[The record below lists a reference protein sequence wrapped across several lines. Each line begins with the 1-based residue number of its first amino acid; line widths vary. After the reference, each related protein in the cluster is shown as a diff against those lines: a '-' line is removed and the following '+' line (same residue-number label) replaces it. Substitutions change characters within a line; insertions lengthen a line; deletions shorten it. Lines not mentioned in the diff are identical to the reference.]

1 LRPGARQHNPRTRRV
16 SILSRTRSNNMNSR
30 LPRSAVVA
38 AAFVIAA
45 GCALVVALVR
55 HGGGGHV
62 PPPGRCEV
70 SSTRALTPDAS
81 DRIVGIAHHQGT
93 FWALAVHRS
102 GASRVAQLLRS
113 TSGRDAPA
121 PVATSAI
128 TAGSAV
134 VGPVFVP
141 DGVAFAAA
149 AGPVIRATAFN
160 GRTARSVEL
169 PRGESP
175 LGRDG
180 VTPRLS
186 LTTEDDGTLTVA
198 AHWGGRFGTRRLH
211 ARDTHESI
219 GLGPRRR
226 DRFDAPALTALGDSL
241 LVLHERRIGT
251 FTDDTSPASSLEAV
265 AFPAGPFDPAPPRD
279 VVVSSTGGAAPRVVS
294 VEGGAVAL
302 WHEGAR
308 LVAARLDV
316 TGAAVTV
323 SQSPVAIEAD
333 SSDRYDLA
341 AGAGACAAAVVAA
354 SREFPSTVK
363 VHGLRVDGTTL
374 VDAGSLTSSDA
385 GMADTN
391 GLHIARVGG
400 GLVLVALFSDHSV
413 RAWRLDLSATCV
425 PTMSPLPLPTAP
437 IHGAG
442 LRVIALSGDATGAT
456 LLLSRDPLDAT
467 TTEVTRVEIDPAFHV
482 AAPVTEAV
490 PQSVTAG
497 ARYDARIAMVAG
509 PSRGT
514 VRAQRLGDPGD
525 DDEPGE
531 DILLRQARG
540 ERIAMYASA
549 ERHRIWIADRSDD
562 RSNPFH
568 PPHAVVVHSV
578 IDTLEDGPRTEV
590 ATAAPPEAEFAT
602 VALHRFEAPA
612 ADRPA
617 WALVTAPE
625 PAAQHGLDGAW
636 VFLFD
641 PRDEAIARTAHDDSP
656 LPNAAPLLPAAM
668 SSPRDRVSSVAW
680 RGTTLAAVVSGPRA
694 GVRLVTGDPFTGS
707 LRDAPLCD
715 TPATMIR
722 GATVLPHGD
731 GWIAFWLDVTHPQP
745 TLRDRR
751 FHSDG
756 SPRGAPETL
765 GEFLHLDDAALPT
778 SLPATTVTADEF
790 AVAVPTPHGVRL
802 AEVRC
807 TR

>member
-1 LRPGARQHNPRTRRV
+1 
-16 SILSRTRSNNMNSR
+16 MNSR

-62 PPPGRCEV
+62 PPHGRCEV
-70 SSTRALTPDAS
+70 SSTRALTPDAA
-81 DRIVGIAHHQGT
+81 DRVVGVAHHQGI
-93 FWALAVHRS
+93 FWALAVHRD

-113 TSGRDAPA
+113 SSGRDAPA

-128 TAGSAV
+128 TPGSTV

-149 AGPVIRATAFN
+149 AGPVVRTTAFN
-160 GRTARSVEL
+160 GRTARSAEL
-169 PRGESP
+169 PRGEP
-175 LGRDG
+175 PAGRDG

-186 LTTEDDGTLTVA
+186 LTTETDGTLTVA

-211 ARDTHESI
+211 ARDTRESP

-226 DRFDAPALTALGDSL
+226 DRFDAPALAALGDSL
-241 LVLHERRIGT
+241 LVMHERRIGT

-265 AFPAGPFDPAPPRD
+265 AFPAGPFDPAEPHD
-279 VVVSSTGGAAPRVVS
+279 VVVSPRGGARPRLVS
-294 VEGGAVAL
+294 LDGAAVAL
-302 WHEGAR
+302 WRDGAR
-308 LVAARLDV
+308 LLAARLDV
-316 TGAAVTV
+316 TSTAMSV
-323 SQSPVAIEAD
+323 SPSPLVLDANIG
-333 SSDRYDLA
+333 DRYDLA
-341 AGAGACAAAVVAA
+341 TGAGACAVAVMGSGGA
-354 SREFPSTVK
+354 SPSVTAR
-363 VHGLRVDGTTL
+363 GLRAEGSAL
-374 VDAGSLTSSDA
+374 VGVGSTA
-385 GMADTN
+385 TPVGTN
-391 GLHIARVGG
+391 GLDDLRVARVGG
-400 GLVLVALFSDHSV
+400 GAVMVALSGQSL
-413 RAWRLDLSATCV
+413 RAWRVDLAPTCAV
-425 PTMSPLPLPTAP
+425 TTSPLLLPTTP

-442 LRVIALSGDATGAT
+442 LRIVALSGDATGAT
-456 LLLSRDPLDAT
+456 LLLTRDPPDAAST
-467 TTEVTRVEIDPAFHV
+467 RVTRVEIDPAFQV

-497 ARYDARIAMVAG
+497 ARYDARIALVAG
-509 PSRGT
+509 PYRET

-540 ERIAMYASA
+540 ERVEMFASA
-549 ERHRIWIADRSDD
+549 ERHRIWIADRSDE

-590 ATAAPPEAEFAT
+590 ATAAPPEATFAT
-602 VALHRFEAPA
+602 VDLHRFEAPA
-612 ADRPA
+612 ADHPA

-625 PAAQHGLDGAW
+625 AAVPHGLDGAW
-636 VFLFD
+636 VFMFD
-641 PRDEAIARTAHDDSP
+641 QRDQAIARTAHDDSP
-656 LPNAAPLLPAAM
+656 LPNAARLLPASM

-680 RGTTLAAVVSGPRA
+680 RGTSLAAVVSGPRA

-722 GATVLPHGD
+722 GATVLPDGD

-751 FHSDG
+751 FHANG

-765 GEFLHLDDAALPT
+765 GEFLHLDDASLPT
-778 SLPATTVTADEF
+778 SLPATAAAADQF

-807 TR
+807 AR